1 MAADPKLDIPILTDA
16 LERATTTH
24 RAGIPERVAPAERI
38 VPDDIVEQTLINDR
52 EMTIAEL
59 QTQIAAAMF
68 ALTDEIMRKT
78 FAEMEATIF
87 QQISGRLRRELP
99 ELIDALLRE
108 HLDDRS
114 EY

>member
-1 MAADPKLDIPILTDA
+1 MAAEPKLDIPILTDA
-16 LERATTTH
+16 LERATTG
-24 RAGIPERVAPAERI
+24 RPASKPKQPERV
-38 VPDDIVEQTLINDR
+38 VPDEIVEQTLINDR

-99 ELIDALLRE
+99 ELIDTLLRE
-108 HLDDRS
+108 RLDDRN